1 MSNSATWAISAANKF
16 REVTRTTDNPT
27 TKALAEGLTYLSE
40 AVRDLHQEIERLESL
55 SHLVD
60 RGSDGIGAPVIPA
73 LS

>member
-40 AVRDLHQEIERLESL
+40 AVRDLHQEIERWK
-55 SHLVD
+55 
-60 RGSDGIGAPVIPA
+60 A
-73 LS
+73 